1 MRKTTILLLA
11 LLAATLAAT
20 AAGAGGGTLVKT
32 GKTGLGRIL
41 VDSRGHSLYLFEAD
55 KGTRSA
61 CYGACAKFWPPLL
74 TRARPVAGA
83 GAKASLLGT
92 TKRKDGKLQVTYHG
106 HPLYL
111 FQLDTKAG
119 ATKGQDSHAFGA
131 GWYVLTPSG
140 LKLEH
145 STAGTKTPPPSST
158 TTTTPTY
165 TTTGPIPGY

>member
-1 MRKTTILLLA
+1 MPKTPIMLIA
-11 LLAATLAAT
+11 LLAAALASGAS
-20 AAGAGGGTLVKT
+20 GAGGGTLVKT

-41 VDSRGHSLYLFEAD
+41 VNSQGRSLYLFEAD

-74 TRARPVAGA
+74 TTAKPLAAAGV
-83 GAKASLLGT
+83 KASLLGT
-92 TKRKDGKLQVTYHG
+92 TKRKNGKLQVTYRG

-111 FQLDTKAG
+111 FVKDTKAG
-119 ATKGQDSHAFGA
+119 MTAGEDSHAFGA
-131 GWYVLTPSG
+131 AWFVLAPSG
-140 LKLEH
+140 VKIEK
-145 STAGTKTPPPSST
+145 STAGATTPT

>member
-1 MRKTTILLLA
+1 MPKTPILLIA
-11 LLAATLAAT
+11 LLAAALAGS

-41 VDSRGHSLYLFEAD
+41 VDSHGRSLYLFEAD

-74 TRARPVAGA
+74 TTAKPVAGA
-83 GAKASLLGT
+83 GARASLLGT

-111 FQLDTKAG
+111 FKLDTKAG
-119 ATKGQDSHAFGA
+119 MTKGQDSHAFGA

-140 LKLEH
+140 VKIEH
-145 STAGTKTPPPSST
+145 EAAGTTPPPST